1 MLLCMILAVLI
12 SGAGVTDT
20 VLVRQAQEDLKG
32 GRFLEARQKLEKAVK
47 AAPDDAEAWSY
58 LGLACSRLD
67 QTDAA
72 IAAFQRA
79 LAILANQPQ
88 IYFDLGI
95 LYWKKGDL
103 GKALEMYQEGLR
115 LNPADVA
122 ANENYA
128 LLLMRM
134 GKYGQAVGPLERVK
148 REKEFDLQVRVAL
161 IEAFFKG
168 GMDAEGQGETEELLK
183 GRIASPAEKVKLA
196 VALVEDNQPTLA
208 ERVLRTVVASSP
220 DLADGHGVLGIVY
233 LKEKSYK
240 DAVYELGRAVQLDPN
255 SAEYSMGLAEGLLGW
270 KNYVNAID
278 FLKAVENRFGT
289 LPDFRLKLAL
299 AYYGERLY
307 PKAIIEFQKVLQ
319 QPPPR
324 IDSVHYYLGHSYFFT
339 SDFGKAEFYYKKAIE
354 INPKNASYYLALG
367 LLLRKL
373 GPRRLDEAIEN
384 LQMSTKLDPLDPEA
398 RIQLAL
404 CDEAKGEFAPA
415 EALVE
420 EVVQTQPELLRAHVI
435 LSRVYHSS
443 GREDK
448 ANREKGII
456 TALEETKRRENEMRL
471 APGPDNEPQSA
482 PGLGI
487 GEEEGEASQKRSPTP

>member
-134 GKYGQAVGPLERVK
+134 GKYG
-148 REKEFDLQVRVAL
+148 
-161 IEAFFKG
+161 
-168 GMDAEGQGETEELLK
+168 
-183 GRIASPAEKVKLA
+183 
-196 VALVEDNQPTLA
+196 
-208 ERVLRTVVASSP
+208 
-220 DLADGHGVLGIVY
+220 
-233 LKEKSYK
+233 
-240 DAVYELGRAVQLDPN
+240 
-255 SAEYSMGLAEGLLGW
+255 
-270 KNYVNAID
+270 
-278 FLKAVENRFGT
+278 
-289 LPDFRLKLAL
+289 
-299 AYYGERLY
+299 
-307 PKAIIEFQKVLQ
+307 
-319 QPPPR
+319 
-324 IDSVHYYLGHSYFFT
+324 
-339 SDFGKAEFYYKKAIE
+339 
-354 INPKNASYYLALG
+354 
-367 LLLRKL
+367 
-373 GPRRLDEAIEN
+373 
-384 LQMSTKLDPLDPEA
+384 
-398 RIQLAL
+398 
-404 CDEAKGEFAPA
+404 
-415 EALVE
+415 
-420 EVVQTQPELLRAHVI
+420 
-435 LSRVYHSS
+435 
-443 GREDK
+443 
-448 ANREKGII
+448 
-456 TALEETKRRENEMRL
+456 
-471 APGPDNEPQSA
+471 
-482 PGLGI
+482 
-487 GEEEGEASQKRSPTP
+487 